1 MKPSGPLLR
10 INPVDDRPISLTDA
24 EIIAAVQAGRRD
36 AVMAAVV
43 PAFKRRV
50 YGLAWTL
57 LRDGDAAEEVAQDVF
72 IKVWR
77 ALPGYDGRAAFP
89 TWVYAITRNAATSA
103 LRSRRDWMSL
113 SDEATLQ
120 QAEGAL
126 AAQHGSGEAGA
137 DGTTEP
143 RSALELEAV
152 DRALAALPDKQ
163 RQVVTLFYLQERS
176 HDEVAEMLA
185 MPLGTVK
192 TLLHRARGRLEQS
205 LAPAREGVRP

>member
-1 MKPSGPLLR
+1 M
-10 INPVDDRPISLTDA
+10 DDRPISFTDA
-24 EIIAAVQAGRRD
+24 EIIAAVQSGGRD
-36 AVMAAVV
+36 TVMAAVV

-50 YGLAWTL
+50 YGLAWTM
-57 LRDGDAAEEVAQDVF
+57 LRDSDAAEEVAQDVF

-89 TWVYAITRNAATSA
+89 TWLYAIARNAAISA
-103 LRSRRDWMSL
+103 LRRRRDWVSL

-120 QAEGAL
+120 QAEASL
-126 AAQHGSGEAGA
+126 AAQQGGFGSAADASAGV
-137 DGTTEP
+137 
-143 RSALELEAV
+143 RSAAELEAV
-152 DRALAALPDKQ
+152 DRALSELPDKQ

-176 HDEVAEMLA
+176 YDEVAALLA

-205 LAPAREGVRP
+205 LAPAREGVSP

>member
-1 MKPSGPLLR
+1 MLR
-10 INPVDDRPISLTDA
+10 INPVDDRPISLSDA
-24 EIIAAVQAGRRD
+24 EILAAVQAGRRD

-50 YGLAWTL
+50 YGLAWTI

-72 IKVWR
+72 IKIWR

-89 TWVYAITRNAATSA
+89 TWVYAITRNAAISA
-103 LRSRRDWMSL
+103 LRRRRDWLSL

-126 AAQHGSGEAGA
+126 ALQHGGSDGVA
-137 DGTTEP
+137 DDP
-143 RSALELEAV
+143 AAARSNAELEAV
-152 DRALAALPDKQ
+152 DRALAALPEKQ

-176 HDEVAEMLA
+176 YDEVAAMLA

-205 LAPAREGVRP
+205 LDPARVGVRP

>member
-1 MKPSGPLLR
+1 M
-10 INPVDDRPISLTDA
+10 DHRPISFTDA
-24 EIIAAVQAGRRD
+24 EIIAAVQSGGRD
-36 AVMAAVV
+36 TVMAAVV

-50 YGLAWTL
+50 YGLAWTM
-57 LRDGDAAEEVAQDVF
+57 LRDSDAAEEVAQDVF

-89 TWVYAITRNAATSA
+89 TWLYAIARNAAISA
-103 LRSRRDWMSL
+103 LRRRRDWVSL

-120 QAEGAL
+120 QAEAAL
-126 AAQHGSGEAGA
+126 AAQQGGFGSAADASAGV
-137 DGTTEP
+137 
-143 RSALELEAV
+143 RSAAELEAV
-152 DRALAALPDKQ
+152 DRALSELPDKQ

-176 HDEVAEMLA
+176 YDEVAALLA

-205 LAPAREGVRP
+205 LAPAREGVSP